1 MPANRQ
7 PRTMDNPYYDWSP
20 ISTRAPI
27 RWPGS
32 ARVALCVI
40 VNLEHMD
47 WLPPEGSFVAPSARR
62 RRPYPAVTDIHETS
76 YHDYGNRVGA
86 FRVMR
91 VLDRYGIRATAAM
104 DAGVATGCPAL
115 VRDVGSG
122 AGSSS
127 GTDSP

>member
-1 MPANRQ
+1 MPANRE

-47 WLPPEGSFVAPSARR
+47 WLPPEGSFVAPSARA
-62 RRPYPAVTDIHETS
+62 P
-76 YHDYGNRVGA
+76 G
-86 FRVMR
+86 
-91 VLDRYGIRATAAM
+91 
-104 DAGVATGCPAL
+104 DAGRTRRSRISTRPPTTTTGTAL
-115 VRDVGSG
+115 APSG
-122 AGSSS
+122 
-127 GTDSP
+127 